1 MMREA
6 IWFRSDLRILDNP
19 AVFSACHGDEPPLAI
34 FFVCHETWKSHDW
47 APIKVDFI
55 WRNLECLQQDLA
67 EKGIELQVQLVP
79 KFSQV
84 PGALRSFCREN
95 KIARVH
101 INAEYALD
109 EKRRD
114 AATNAVLSNDDIE
127 LVSHHG
133 NLLVSPG
140 EVRTQQGDYYK
151 KFTPFNRRW
160 RQVLSEKAY
169 SEPLQ
174 IKSFS
179 PITAK
184 GLPECPLERKD
195 SSDWSA
201 GEQQVLGK
209 LGQFVGHS
217 VDDYQQARDLPA
229 ENGTSQLSAYLAQGV
244 IGPQTAVRALHKF
257 SPEFPF
263 GLASGADTWLTEL
276 AWREFYQHLMYFVP
290 RLSKGESFQSETDSI
305 QWLED
310 DDAFQRWCDGRTGY
324 PIVDAGMR
332 QLTSTGWMHNRLR
345 MITANFLVK
354 DLLVDWRKGEA
365 FFMQHL
371 IDGSFPANNGGWQWS
386 ASVGTDAVPYFR
398 VFNPVKQSEKFD
410 PDGQYIRK
418 WVEELKEV
426 PTKYIH
432 WPHSWLQQQS
442 SNNYCEPMVEHKFA
456 RERFLT
462 TFKQVK
468 NG

>member
-1 MMREA
+1 MREA
-6 IWFRSDLRILDNP
+6 IWFRSDLRMLDNP
-19 AVFSACHGDEPPLAI
+19 ALFHACKNEKAPVAVFFACY
-34 FFVCHETWKSHDW
+34 ETWDNHNW
-47 APIKVDFI
+47 APIKVDFL
-55 WRNLECLQQDLA
+55 WHNLESLQQDLA
-67 EKGIELQVQLVP
+67 ENGIELEVRLVP

-84 PGALRSFCREN
+84 SGELRQFCREHGVN
-95 KIARVH
+95 RVH

-114 AATNAVLSNDDIE
+114 AAVEAVLSNDDIE
-127 LVSHHG
+127 LLTYHG
-133 NLLVSPG
+133 NLLVAPG
-140 EVRTQQGDYYK
+140 QVRTQQGDYYK

-160 RQVLSEKAY
+160 RQVVNELTQ

-174 IKSFS
+174 INSYTRVK
-179 PITAK
+179 AK
-184 GLPECPLERKD
+184 GLPELPIKRKD
-195 SSDWSA
+195 SSDWSS
-201 GEQQVLGK
+201 GEQEALGK

-217 VDDYQQARDLPA
+217 VADYQRARDIPA
-229 ENGTSQLSAYLAQGV
+229 QNGTSKLSAYLALGV
-244 IGPQTAVRALHKF
+244 VGPQTATRALHQF

-263 GLASGADTWLTEL
+263 GLPSGADAWLTEL

-290 RLSKGESFQSETDSI
+290 RLSKGESFQTETDSI
-305 QWLED
+305 RWLD
-310 DDAFQRWCDGRTGY
+310 DDEAFQRWCEGRTGY

-354 DLLVDWRKGEA
+354 DLLVNWRKGEA

-410 PDGQYIRK
+410 PEGEYIRK
-418 WVEELKEV
+418 WVHELKEV
-426 PTKYIH
+426 PAKHIH

-442 SNNYCEPMVEHKFA
+442 SNNYCEPVVEHKFA

>member
-1 MMREA
+1 MREA
-6 IWFRSDLRILDNP
+6 IWFRSDLRMLDNP
-19 AVFSACHGDEPPLAI
+19 ALLHACKSDEAPVAVFFACY
-34 FFVCHETWKSHDW
+34 ETWDNHNW
-47 APIKVDFI
+47 APIKVDFL
-55 WRNLECLQQDLA
+55 WRNLKSLQQDLA
-67 EKGIELQVQLVP
+67 DNGIELEVRLVS

-84 PGALRSFCREN
+84 SGALRQFCREYEV
-95 KIARVH
+95 KRVH

-114 AATNAVLSNDDIE
+114 AAVEAVLSNDDIE
-127 LVSHHG
+127 LMTYHG
-133 NLLVSPG
+133 NLLVAPG
-140 EVRTQQGDYYK
+140 QVRTQQGDYYK
-151 KFTPFNRRW
+151 KFTPFSRRW
-160 RQVLSEKAY
+160 RQVISELGQN
-169 SEPLQ
+169 EPLKINPYTR
-174 IKSFS
+174 IK
-179 PITAK
+179 AK
-184 GLPECPLERKD
+184 GLPELPIKRKD

-201 GEQQVLGK
+201 GENEALGK

-217 VDDYQQARDLPA
+217 LSQYKSARDVPA
-229 ENGTSQLSAYLAQGV
+229 ESGTSKLSAYLALGV
-244 IGPQTAVRALHKF
+244 VGPQTAARALHQF

-263 GLASGADTWLTEL
+263 GLPLGADTWLTEL

-290 RLSKGESFQSETDSI
+290 RLSKGESFQTETDSI
-305 QWLED
+305 QWLD
-310 DDAFQRWCDGRTGY
+310 DSDAFQRWCEGRTGY

-332 QLTSTGWMHNRLR
+332 QLTSSGWMHNRLR

-410 PDGQYIRK
+410 PEGEYIRK
-418 WVEELKEV
+418 WVHELKEV

-442 SNNYCEPMVEHKFA
+442 SNDYCEPVVEHKFA

>member
-1 MMREA
+1 MREA
-6 IWFRSDLRILDNP
+6 IWFRNDLRMLDNP
-19 AVFSACHGDEPPLAI
+19 ALFHACKSDDAPVAVFFACY
-34 FFVCHETWKSHDW
+34 ETWDNHNW
-47 APIKVDFI
+47 APIKVDFL
-55 WRNLECLQQDLA
+55 WRNLKSLQQDLA
-67 EKGIELQVQLVP
+67 DNGIELEVRLVP

-84 PGALRSFCREN
+84 PGALRQFCREHGVN
-95 KIARVH
+95 RVH
-101 INAEYALD
+101 INSEYALD

-114 AATNAVLSNDDIE
+114 AAVEAVLSNDDIE
-127 LVSHHG
+127 LLTYHG
-133 NLLVSPG
+133 NLLVAPG
-140 EVRTQQGDYYK
+140 QVRTQQGDYYK

-160 RQVLSEKAY
+160 RQVVNELTQ

-174 IKSFS
+174 INSYTRIK
-179 PITAK
+179 AK
-184 GLPECPLERKD
+184 GLPELPIKRKD

-201 GEQQVLGK
+201 GEQEALGK

-217 VDDYQQARDLPA
+217 VSQYKSARDIPA
-229 ENGTSQLSAYLAQGV
+229 ESGTSKLSAYLALGV
-244 IGPQTAVRALHKF
+244 VGPQTAARALHQF

-263 GLASGADTWLTEL
+263 GLPSGADTWLTEL

-290 RLSKGESFQSETDSI
+290 RLSKGESFQAETDSI
-305 QWLED
+305 QWLD
-310 DDAFQRWCDGRTGY
+310 DSDAFQRWCEGRTGY

-410 PDGQYIRK
+410 PEGEYIRK
-418 WVEELKEV
+418 WVHELKEV

-442 SNNYCEPMVEHKFA
+442 SNNYCEPVVEHKFA

>member
-1 MMREA
+1 
-6 IWFRSDLRILDNP
+6 
-19 AVFSACHGDEPPLAI
+19 
-34 FFVCHETWKSHDW
+34 
-47 APIKVDFI
+47 
-55 WRNLECLQQDLA
+55 
-67 EKGIELQVQLVP
+67 
-79 KFSQV
+79 
-84 PGALRSFCREN
+84 
-95 KIARVH
+95 
-101 INAEYALD
+101 
-109 EKRRD
+109 
-114 AATNAVLSNDDIE
+114 
-127 LVSHHG
+127 
-133 NLLVSPG
+133 
-140 EVRTQQGDYYK
+140 
-151 KFTPFNRRW
+151 
-160 RQVLSEKAY
+160 
-169 SEPLQ
+169 
-174 IKSFS
+174 
-179 PITAK
+179 
-184 GLPECPLERKD
+184 
-195 SSDWSA
+195 
-201 GEQQVLGK
+201 
-209 LGQFVGHS
+209 
-217 VDDYQQARDLPA
+217 
-229 ENGTSQLSAYLAQGV
+229 
-244 IGPQTAVRALHKF
+244 
-257 SPEFPF
+257 
-263 GLASGADTWLTEL
+263 
-276 AWREFYQHLMYFVP
+276 MYFVP
-290 RLSKGESFQSETDSI
+290 RLSRGESFQTETDSI

-310 DDAFQRWCDGRTGY
+310 DDAFQRWCNGRTGY